1 MSINLLQIIHNIK
14 EGSNR
19 YEGLNETL
27 ENYKIQ
33 LGKHHK
39 VIINEGRVEGSE
51 LISEIVIKDHKA
63 KLEQHFAD
71 NNVEGVIE
79 ILLSLRVNALQ
90 IAPELR
96 KSLVEE
102 LIRRDIFKISQGDG
116 FSFIME
122 ILAIKNKSLRH
133 AVTSLISVIVST
145 LRGIEYLTAG
155 GSDSA
160 VLDKVIKILKEQD
173 NGSVTQRFCLA
184 ILQKCSVKESLMR
197 AYWENE
203 LIHWVLL
210 LIKKSLNTK
219 VHVFC
224 LDFATAMLANVVHAR
239 WIQEALAQKPEMVS
253 FIIESILKVIKE
265 PSERMEVSVLMHL
278 LITLSYL
285 CRERFR
291 KQIDETHLE
300 RRVR

>member
-1 MSINLLQIIHNIK
+1 MQAGRQIFSVSINLLQIIHNIK

-160 VLDKVIKILKEQD
+160 VLDKVIK
-173 NGSVTQRFCLA
+173 
-184 ILQKCSVKESLMR
+184 VKL
-197 AYWENE
+197 
-203 LIHWVLL
+203 
-210 LIKKSLNTK
+210 
-219 VHVFC
+219 
-224 LDFATAMLANVVHAR
+224 
-239 WIQEALAQKPEMVS
+239 P
-253 FIIESILKVIKE
+253 
-265 PSERMEVSVLMHL
+265 
-278 LITLSYL
+278 
-285 CRERFR
+285 
-291 KQIDETHLE
+291 
-300 RRVR
+300 

>member
-1 MSINLLQIIHNIK
+1 
-14 EGSNR
+14 
-19 YEGLNETL
+19 
-27 ENYKIQ
+27 
-33 LGKHHK
+33 
-39 VIINEGRVEGSE
+39 
-51 LISEIVIKDHKA
+51 
-63 KLEQHFAD
+63 
-71 NNVEGVIE
+71 
-79 ILLSLRVNALQ
+79 
-90 IAPELR
+90 
-96 KSLVEE
+96 
-102 LIRRDIFKISQGDG
+102 
-116 FSFIME
+116 
-122 ILAIKNKSLRH
+122 
-133 AVTSLISVIVST
+133 
-145 LRGIEYLTAG
+145 
-155 GSDSA
+155 
-160 VLDKVIKILKEQD
+160 
-173 NGSVTQRFCLA
+173 
-184 ILQKCSVKESLMR
+184 MR